1 MKLHSSCRRGRE
13 ASLMLQGR
21 EDFSEVLCLMETALL
36 PPGFFLP
43 GGDFQT
49 LPGCTGMP
57 GALAKGSST
66 WKENAEHIQRWFVVL
81 VLQSKVTHS
90 LLRAVSVTSHT
101 PGLLLAPPTKK
112 IPLSL
117 GTASLGILIFSCTSE
132 LGTKSGSRD
141 VLLLKMTKTV
151 NTEPGIAVCR
161 HSCQT
166 AEKTRPA
173 EAWTGNSLLHP
184 LRTQDLLQLSPAG
197 FPTSSDGCK
206 LNRTV

>member
-1 MKLHSSCRRGRE
+1 MLMSLCIPCKNSLHICQTPTEIWLLQAYPKSHGVEGTVGMKLHSSCRRGRE

-66 WKENAEHIQRWFVVL
+66 WKGNAEHIQRWFVVL

-101 PGLLLAPPTKK
+101 PGLLP
-112 IPLSL
+112 
-117 GTASLGILIFSCTSE
+117 
-132 LGTKSGSRD
+132 GSP
-141 VLLLKMTKTV
+141 
-151 NTEPGIAVCR
+151 N
-161 HSCQT
+161 
-166 AEKTRPA
+166 
-173 EAWTGNSLLHP
+173 
-184 LRTQDLLQLSPAG
+184 
-197 FPTSSDGCK
+197 
-206 LNRTV
+206 